1 LTNYCLNPDNLK
13 KAGAHKAIN
22 DSDLLKAMGSKAWVA
37 NDLVK
42 TMAEKMEVSDRTV
55 YRYIKRLTNAGK
67 IVIDNGFY
75 SANQATF

>member
-1 LTNYCLNPDNLK
+1 
-13 KAGAHKAIN
+13 
-22 DSDLLKAMGSKAWVA
+22 MGSKAWVA
-37 NDLVK
+37 NDFVK
-42 TMAEKMEVSDRTV
+42 TIAEKMEVSDRTV